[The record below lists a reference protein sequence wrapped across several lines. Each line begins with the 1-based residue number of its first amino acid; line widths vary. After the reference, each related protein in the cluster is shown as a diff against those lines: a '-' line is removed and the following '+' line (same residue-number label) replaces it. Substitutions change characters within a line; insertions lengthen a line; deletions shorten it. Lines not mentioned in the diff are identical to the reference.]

1 MEKLPVQKR
10 NALSQMNSERLRSKL
25 VDTGYDDNKLASL
38 DRNSLLNLYAEYL
51 LIKEPLDEVPSGL
64 ADDAEGSTEERSE
77 RELRLREQE
86 LQLRM
91 RKMERQERKEERLE
105 RQKE

>member
-1 MEKLPVQKR
+1 MEKLPVQKPE
-10 NALSQMNSERLRSKL
+10 ALSKMNSERLRSKL
-25 VDTGYDDNKLASL
+25 VDAGSL

-51 LIKEPLDEVPSGL
+51 LMKEPLDEVPSGL
-64 ADDAEGSTEERSE
+64 AGDAEGSTEERSE

-91 RKMERQERKEERLE
+91 RKMERQERKEEEERLE
-105 RQKE
+105 RQKEWELR